1 MLIAQPGQ
9 IQLFGLKRG
18 GGASLLTIPIKFDDL
33 YMEGNVWKFAIPI
46 KGGKGIIGVIG
57 IDFLYFLCLII
68 LLFQLLICE
77 CTSWTYIYMVMDTG

>member
-1 MLIAQPGQ
+1 VLIAQPGQ
-9 IQLFGLKRG
+9 VQLFGLKRG

-46 KGGKGIIGVIG
+46 KGEKGIIGVIG